1 MPFSSDYSPKPT
13 AQARRIALAMVA
25 ALWLLVGLQLHR
37 DRDAALEQGSRLVDA
52 MANASEQ
59 HLVGSIRALQ
69 SLLEEAADGAEA
81 GRWNSNDFI
90 DTMTTRLQEFPE
102 VRFITRIDRD
112 GRLRSNTIP
121 FKPLPAGGLDVSDR
135 SYFQRQVDAGPKG
148 NMWVGDPAIGRLSHE
163 RTIHMSHP
171 VFSAKGEFDGV
182 VMAAVNPD
190 GYANFL
196 KSIMLEPA
204 GGASILRRDGAFL
217 ARAPDHE
224 AKFGTNVA
232 SSDLFTKA
240 IPQAPKG
247 VVRMVSKNDGNDK
260 LVGYRLMSDYD
271 VVVTAGLSIETAL
284 KGWWQMVYVE
294 CAMALLFTAALLYW
308 AWQADLRHG
317 RSLQA
322 QSRLE
327 AMVAERTAQLDQSR
341 QLAEDRSRRLAV
353 VNEELRRLAQVTAHH
368 LQEPVRPIVSYS
380 QMARRKMLGVD
391 SEVDGWL
398 MFVERSGL
406 RLKALLRDFQRY
418 ACVLAEEPSAQVT
431 DADEA
436 LTLAVGRLRALIIES
451 GAEIVR
457 EPLPWVE
464 ADRDMLAGVFL
475 QLLDNAIRHRHPER
489 NPKIVVDVVEL
500 GDFWSFSV
508 ADNARGIDPNL
519 SAKAFEAFERLG
531 ETSDDS
537 TGLGLAICRAVIQ
550 AHGGRIWIEP
560 MAEGSIFHFTL
571 PKGRPPEAPLS
582 PPRQAGF

>member
-1 MPFSSDYSPKPT
+1 
-13 AQARRIALAMVA
+13 
-25 ALWLLVGLQLHR
+25 
-37 DRDAALEQGSRLVDA
+37 
-52 MANASEQ
+52 
-59 HLVGSIRALQ
+59 
-69 SLLEEAADGAEA
+69 
-81 GRWNSNDFI
+81 
-90 DTMTTRLQEFPE
+90 
-102 VRFITRIDRD
+102 
-112 GRLRSNTIP
+112 
-121 FKPLPAGGLDVSDR
+121 
-135 SYFQRQVDAGPKG
+135 
-148 NMWVGDPAIGRLSHE
+148 
-163 RTIHMSHP
+163 
-171 VFSAKGEFDGV
+171 
-182 VMAAVNPD
+182 
-190 GYANFL
+190 
-196 KSIMLEPA
+196 
-204 GGASILRRDGAFL
+204 
-217 ARAPDHE
+217 
-224 AKFGTNVA
+224 
-232 SSDLFTKA
+232 
-240 IPQAPKG
+240 
-247 VVRMVSKNDGNDK
+247 
-260 LVGYRLMSDYD
+260 
-271 VVVTAGLSIETAL
+271 
-284 KGWWQMVYVE
+284 MVYVE
-294 CAMALLFTAALLYW
+294 CAMALLFTAALFYW

-418 ACVLAEEPSAQVT
+418 ASVLAEEPSTQVT

-489 NPKIVVDVVEL
+489 QPKIIVDVVEL

-582 PPRQAGF
+582 PARQDGF